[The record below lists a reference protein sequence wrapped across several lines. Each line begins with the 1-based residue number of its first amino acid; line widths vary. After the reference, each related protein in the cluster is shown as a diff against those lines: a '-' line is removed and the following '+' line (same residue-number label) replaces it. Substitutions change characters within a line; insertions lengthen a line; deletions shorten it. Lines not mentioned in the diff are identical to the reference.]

1 MIKKILILI
10 VLLGLAYSNLFCQ
23 SQNKTGIKDIE
34 QMLIGTWKVDTIHLK
49 TDLNL
54 GAYYELYVE
63 KFKEIKEF
71 TTFRF
76 EKNKTYTNKGLKG
89 IEKKGKWRITPDGKR
104 IIVKM
109 NDTGKDESS
118 KIDYISKDSLIISP
132 LEESSNSKVVL
143 YKYVDNE

>member
-1 MIKKILILI
+1 MNKKIFITLLIGI
-10 VLLGLAYSNLFCQ
+10 FSFSCLFGQ
-23 SQNKTGIKDIE
+23 SQKKIGIKDVE

-49 TDLNL
+49 PDLDL
-54 GAYYELYVE
+54 GAYYDLYVE

-71 TTFRF
+71 TVFNF

-143 YKYVDNE
+143 YKYIENE